1 MSAPA
6 ASTASEQVVLI
17 SFNMDLSA
25 GRSAVIS
32 QAIIELW
39 LVAVPL
45 PLPLPLP
52 ELQLLF
58 EPPELEHEEL
68 PEVLVPVLVFLQE
81 KIRTAA
87 GLLVPPKPG
96 SVAEGKSKA
105 IASLPNKMNKA
116 KLLKYIFL
124 PGYPL
129 DWSDYYR

>member
-17 SFNMDLSA
+17 SFNMVLSA

-39 LVAVPL
+39 LVAVL
-45 PLPLPLP
+45 LP

-87 GLLVPPKPG
+87 GLLLVPPKPG